1 MAFSEE
7 NEDVLRRLRSECDD
21 LTQPRDIDFVVVFAD
36 ELSAQGFADQL
47 DRTELS
53 VSVEKHDVAEGLPW
67 DVTIMKNMV
76 PENEAITD
84 FEEFL
89 ADIAIQYGGR
99 NDGWGCFNVVSEKN
113 IQ

>member
-7 NEDVLRRLRSECDD
+7 NEDVLRRMRAKCDD
-21 LTQPRDIDFVVVFAD
+21 LTQPRDIDFSVVFAD
-36 ELSAQGFADQL
+36 EPSARGFADQIGV
-47 DRTELS
+47 TEASLS
-53 VSVEKHDVAEGLPW
+53 IRRSEVAPGLPW
-67 DVTIMKNMV
+67 DVTVTKKMT
-76 PENEAITD
+76 PENEAVTE

-89 ADIAIQYGGR
+89 ADIAVQYGGR

>member
-7 NEDVLRRLRSECDD
+7 NEDVLRRLRAECDD

-36 ELSAQGFADQL
+36 ELSAQGFADHPNL
-47 DRTELS
+47 TE
-53 VSVEKHDVAEGLPW
+53 VSIAVEKHDVAEGLPW
-67 DVTIMKNMV
+67 DVTVTKNMV
-76 PENEAITD
+76 PENEAITE

-89 ADIAIQYGGR
+89 ADLATAYGGR
-99 NDGWGCFNVVSEKN
+99 NNGWGCFSVVSEKS